1 MSENNLPPEEL
12 INLFWPK
19 DEFPPPFPLG
29 FAPEARCEFLRK
41 IAQDVFER
49 RKIELTHELKASQV
63 LERIAWIISK
73 TYAGRGDSFQ
83 IADDEALIRISD
95 VLIEHEPHIVRR
107 YVHRQITEEQLLKE
121 LRIIPG
127 GID

>member
-1 MSENNLPPEEL
+1 MSENNLPPEDL
-12 INLFWPK
+12 IHIFWPK
-19 DEFPPPFPLG
+19 DEFPPPFPPG
-29 FAPEARCEFLRK
+29 CSPEARCEFLRR
-41 IAQDVFER
+41 IAQGVFER
-49 RKIELTHELKASQV
+49 RRVELTHELKASQV

-95 VLIEHEPHIVRR
+95 VLIEHKPHIIRR
-107 YVHRQITEEQLLKE
+107 YVQKQITEEQLLKE
-121 LRIIPG
+121 LRIISG